1 MCLMSQSHEVTMSRQ
16 EKIRNLLWEIA
27 DVERLTSFFQNAMG
41 PWPMQEV
48 VPRAVRAAVRI
59 DTMT

>member
-1 MCLMSQSHEVTMSRQ
+1 MKNPQPLVG
-16 EKIRNLLWEIA
+16 EIA
-27 DVERLTSFFQNAMG
+27 DVESCVISVQRSALPLGYAKNVMG

-59 DTMT
+59 DTIT